1 AEAADDPGAESRGG
15 ALRQRRGVE
24 DLPPAAHRADER
36 AGRGADPRSEGCRL
50 LDARIGVKTALVT
63 GAARGIGRASAEA
76 LRKAGC
82 KVIGLDREQCD
93 VVYDL
98 SDIAGIGL
106 MVQKLGEI
114 DILVNNA
121 GVQTA
126 VTIDRYTDEARRRI
140 LTVNLEAPVEL
151 IRAVSKQ
158 MVARG
163 AGRVVNL
170 ASVAAYT
177 AHTDLW
183 YGVTKAGVVSFTRS
197 FAALLGPQGI
207 QVNAVAPGPIDT
219 PLLDKA
225 QPERAQ
231 ELMTKVY
238 TRRKGQP
245 EEVAEAIR
253 WLALDAPEIINGAVL
268 DITDGCF
275 LR

>member
-1 AEAADDPGAESRGG
+1 M
-15 ALRQRRGVE
+15 
-24 DLPPAAHRADER
+24 
-36 AGRGADPRSEGCRL
+36 
-50 LDARIGVKTALVT
+50 KTALVT

-98 SDIAGIGL
+98 SDIAGIGPL
-106 MVQKLGEI
+106 VEKLGEI

-126 VTIDRYTDEARRRI
+126 VAIDRYTDEARRRI
-140 LTVNLEAPVEL
+140 LAVNLEAPVEL

-207 QVNAVAPGPIDT
+207 QVNAVAPGPVETD
-219 PLLDKA
+219 LLKNA
-225 QPERAQ
+225 QPERIAA
-231 ELMTKVY
+231 LMKLVY
-238 TRRKGQP
+238 TRRTGRP
-245 EEVAEAIR
+245 EEVAETIR
-253 WLALDAPEIINGAVL
+253 WLALEAPATINGAVI
-268 DITDGCF
+268 DITDGCL

>member
-1 AEAADDPGAESRGG
+1 M
-15 ALRQRRGVE
+15 
-24 DLPPAAHRADER
+24 
-36 AGRGADPRSEGCRL
+36 
-50 LDARIGVKTALVT
+50 
-63 GAARGIGRASAEA
+63 
-76 LRKAGC
+76 RKAGC

-98 SDIAGIGL
+98 ANVAGIGS
-106 MVQKLGEI
+106 MVEKLGEI

-126 VTIDRYTDEARRRI
+126 VAIDRYTDEARRRI
-140 LTVNLEAPVEL
+140 LAVNLEAPVEL
-151 IRAVSKQ
+151 IRVVSKQ

-170 ASVAAYT
+170 ASVAAYS

-183 YGVTKAGVVSFTRS
+183 YGVTKAGVVSYTRS
-197 FAALLGPQGI
+197 FASYLGPHGI

-225 QPERAQ
+225 QPERVE
-231 ELMTKVY
+231 ELMKKVY
-238 TRRKGQP
+238 TRRKGRP
-245 EEVAEAIR
+245 DEVAEAIR
-253 WLALDAPEIINGAVL
+253 WLALDAPPIINGAVI
-268 DITDGCF
+268 DITDGAF